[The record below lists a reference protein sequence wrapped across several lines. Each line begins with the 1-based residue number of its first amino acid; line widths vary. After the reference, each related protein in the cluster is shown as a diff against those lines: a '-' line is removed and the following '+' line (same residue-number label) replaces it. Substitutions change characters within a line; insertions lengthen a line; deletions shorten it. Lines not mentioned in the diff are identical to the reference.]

1 MGVREKAFAA
11 GLAAAAC
18 MLVWAAPAAADE
30 QKPLP
35 PPVPAADD
43 ALTDAL
49 EDGELTEAEYAL
61 ERARSLFQLGQ
72 VRREFG
78 DVERAGARDAT
89 LILRDLA
96 VRLRALP
103 RAERAAARRL
113 LARPDGG
120 GVPIGDGWSEVASA
134 TKRALC
140 DAELCVHWVS
150 TSADAPQPTDAD
162 ADTIPDWVQ
171 KTFEVFRSEVWA
183 KEIDE
188 IGFLSPV
195 DDSDSNNNG
204 GGDQFDVYLDDL
216 GFNQV
221 FGYCTSDD
229 PRVDPNSPVYDPA
242 VFAISAY
249 CVVDNDYAAT
259 EYGIAHTPLEFLQVT
274 AAHEFHHAIQFAYD
288 WLEDDWL
295 LEGTATNMEETVYP
309 EIDDNIMFLRG
320 FSPLTRP
327 ASPLDRAGFGDSEY
341 GSWIFWRYLEEK
353 VAKGNPAIIRQVWER
368 AGFPADDY
376 SLLAVR
382 NVLGSYGTSFQA
394 AFVDF
399 AIQNRRRNYK
409 DGSKYPATPTIRRH
423 TLGPGTPTTG
433 WRGNVLN
440 HLGNHF
446 VSFTPGRSAT
456 AESRLR
462 VSVNLPSY
470 GSEATLVR
478 FNQSGTVVVR
488 RLALN
493 RSRDGSATVFFGRGV
508 VKRVDLVLT
517 NRSTRTSCWQDL
529 DDPPFYSCFGTSLD
543 DGKTYRYHGAFIR

>member
-1 MGVREKAFAA
+1 MRVRGKPVAA
-11 GLAAAAC
+11 GLAALVC
-18 MLVWAAPAAADE
+18 MLVWAAPAAAEE

-49 EDGELTEAEYAL
+49 EDGDLTEAEYAL
-61 ERARSLFQLGQ
+61 ERARSLFQLGK

-96 VRLRALP
+96 VRLRQLP
-103 RAERAAARRL
+103 PADRAQARGL
-113 LARPDGG
+113 LARPDDGK
-120 GVPIGDGWSEVASA
+120 VPPGLGNGWTAPPDMQGRECGPHV
-134 TKRALC
+134 
-140 DAELCVHWVS
+140 CVHWVEP
-150 TSADAPQPTDAD
+150 TGDPDAPPEAD
-162 ADTIPDWVQ
+162 DDPRSVPPWV
-171 KTFEVFRSEVWA
+171 TFTLLELENTVWA
-183 KEIDE
+183 KEVGA
-188 IGFLSPV
+188 IGYRAPLS
-195 DDSDSNNNG
+195 DGTSGNNG
-204 GGDQFDVYLDDL
+204 GDGRLDVYLDDL
-216 GFNQV
+216 GDDGL

-229 PRVDPNSPVYDPA
+229 PNTSSDTV
-242 VFAISAY
+242 SAY
-249 CVVDNDYAAT
+249 CVLDNDYSPLQ
-259 EYGIAHTPLEFLQVT
+259 YGTADPPADFLRVT
-274 AAHEFHHAIQFAYD
+274 AAHEFNHAVQFAYD
-288 WLEDDWL
+288 ALEDFWL
-295 LEGTATNMEETVYP
+295 MEGTATNIEETVYP
-309 EIDDNIMFLRG
+309 DVDDNIFFLRNY
-320 FSPLTRP
+320 SPLTRP
-327 ASPLDRAGFGDSEY
+327 GSPLDRGGFGDSEY

-353 VAKGNPAIIRQVWER
+353 VADGDPAIIREVWER
-368 AGFPADDY
+368 AAVTAVDFGDY

-423 TLGPGTPTTG
+423 TLGPGTPGTG
-433 WRGNVLN
+433 WRGYRLN
-440 HLGNHF
+440 HMGNHF

-470 GSEATLVR
+470 GSEATLLR

-508 VKRVDLVLT
+508 VKRVDLILT

-529 DDPPFYSCFGTSLD
+529 VDPPFYSCFGTSLD